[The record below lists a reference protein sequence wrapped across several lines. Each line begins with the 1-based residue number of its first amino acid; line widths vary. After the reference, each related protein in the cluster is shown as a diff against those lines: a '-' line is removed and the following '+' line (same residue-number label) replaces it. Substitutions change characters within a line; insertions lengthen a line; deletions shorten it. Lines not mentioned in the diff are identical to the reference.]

1 MQITSNKAYPYSAGV
16 CVRPDNMRPARARDT
31 VKRECIGLVTT
42 VKELI
47 ERVGHGK
54 VFVEGVQNNFGTNKV
69 VVSVEF
75 DAPTGRCCVGGDLK
89 DPADLRE
96 LLIALVRKL
105 DITPCEEE
113 EMLERFDQNL
123 LKDRATAVIDEEG
136 QLKPVRLRE

>member
-1 MQITSNKAYPYSAGV
+1 MKNLTRKIMPWIAGGIIVFSGASAFGQGDTQIK
-16 CVRPDNMRPARARDT
+16 
-31 VKRECIGLVTT
+31 EH
-42 VKELI
+42 KELI

-123 LKDRATAVIDEEG
+123 LKDRATAVIDKEG
-136 QLKPVRLRE
+136 QLVPVQLR